1 MPKKIIS
8 GIVVSDKNAKTRVV
22 EIRSKYRDPRYGKFV
37 RHRTK
42 CYVHDEKNESR
53 TRPEQNGCPELV
65 PRAWPVSYAGRRNGP
80 KLRGGF
86 GRAITAA
93 LTPNVKIPKTKYL
106 GQVAAR

>member
-42 CYVHDEKNESR
+42 CYVHDENNESALGD
-53 TRPEQNGCPELV
+53 TVEIQESRPRSALKRWELLRV
-65 PRAWPVSYAGRRNGP
+65 LEKSRAVDV
-80 KLRGGF
+80 
-86 GRAITAA
+86 AA
-93 LTPNVKIPKTKYL
+93 LKRGEISL
-106 GQVAAR
+106 EEAVAGAEVSGEASS